1 MQIKNKILI
10 ATIIT
15 CHNRRDMTLECLNAL
30 YSATLPKNHIMD
42 VFLVDDGCSDG
53 TPSAVK
59 KSFPKVNIIEGTGH
73 LYWNQGMRLAWQS
86 AAKKKDYDFYLWLND
101 DTYIKSGAL
110 TEVFDCYNLNLK
122 NKINETIVV
131 GACMNSQ
138 SNKKFSYGLA
148 KDKIKLIPNGLIQ
161 NGNMIN
167 GNFVLI
173 SKNIFHT
180 LGFLS
185 DDFTHG
191 MGDVDYGLRAIQL
204 GFDVVTTRKFIGNC
218 KLNKSL
224 PLWCNPKIKFA
235 KRLQAFHSPLGI
247 NINEYKILLKRFWPN
262 RYFTTLSKI
271 YFRLLFPKIYN
282 ILKNG

>member
-15 CHNRRDMTLECLNAL
+15 CHNRRDITLESLADL
-30 YSATLPKNHIMD
+30 YNATLPKNHLMD
-42 VFLVDDGCSDG
+42 VFLVDDGSSDG
-53 TPSAVK
+53 TTSAVNS
-59 KSFPKVNIIEGTGH
+59 SFPLVNVIKGTGH
-73 LYWNQGMRLAWQS
+73 LYWNQGMRLAWQTAVNS
-86 AAKKKDYDFYLWLND
+86 KDYDYFLWLND
-101 DTYIKSGAL
+101 DTNIKSGAL

-122 NKINETIVV
+122 NQIKEAIIV
-131 GACMNSQ
+131 GACMNSR
-138 SNKKFSYGLA
+138 SDKKFSYGLK
-148 KDKIKLIPNGLIQ
+148 KDNIKLIPNGLIQ

-167 GNFVLI
+167 GNFVLV
-173 SKNIFHT
+173 SKNIFHK

-204 GFDVVTTRKFIGNC
+204 GFDVVTTRKFIGYC
-218 KLNKSL
+218 KLNESL
-224 PLWCNPKIKFA
+224 PLWCNPKIKLA
-235 KRLQAFHSPLGI
+235 NRLQAFHSPLGI

-262 RYFTTLSKI
+262 RYFTTLLKI

-282 ILKNG
+282 MLKNG